1 MIVISKNWIIFI
13 FQLLFFTILIII
25 IIFLEFLWIYEIY
38 FYPLNFPFPHP
49 PSKVA
54 VPSIVEVII
63 SILFAS
69 LIILN
74 LCMAI
79 FSMYGFIFFLHVLDS
94 NPAKT
99 APICAMSIDI
109 ALLNFFFYQLSV
121 YEEQYI
127 TYFVI
132 PFPLFLIFIPFY
144 EVLIAI
150 SVFSI
155 ALNFEFGIEGIV
167 KRHIINSNWLTDFIH
182 YILIVNGILGSLYL
196 YICMNF
202 FNIEINSFI
211 IGIILG
217 IFFIGLFNIVLRKL
231 NLNNYPIEALARLK
245 FGRVPTKHDD
255 KETNNQ

>member
-1 MIVISKNWIIFI
+1 MNEKLKNWIIFI
-13 FQLLFFTILIII
+13 FQLSIFTPLTLI

-49 PSKVA
+49 PSKVV
-54 VPSIVEVII
+54 VPTIPEVII

-99 APICAMSIDI
+99 APVCAISIDI

-127 TYFVI
+127 AYFAI
-132 PFPLFLIFIPFY
+132 PFPLFLIFIPLY

-155 ALNFEFGIEGIV
+155 ALNLEFGIEGIV

-182 YILIVNGILGSLYL
+182 YILIVNGILGSLYF
-196 YICMNF
+196 YICMNV
-202 FNIEINSFI
+202 FNVKINSFI

-245 FGRVPTKHDD
+245 YGRVPTKDEVKD
-255 KETNNQ
+255 TDIQ

>member
-1 MIVISKNWIIFI
+1 MNEKLKNWILFI
-13 FQLLFFTILIII
+13 FQLSFFTMVTLI

-49 PSKVA
+49 PSNA
-54 VPSIVEVII
+54 VMPSMPKVII
-63 SILFAS
+63 SILFVS

-74 LCMAI
+74 LSIAI

-99 APICAMSIDI
+99 APVCAMSIDI
-109 ALLNFFFYQLSV
+109 TLLNFFLYQLSV

-127 TYFVI
+127 AYFVI
-132 PFPLFLIFIPFY
+132 PFPLFFIFIPLY

-155 ALNFEFGIEGIV
+155 ALNLEFGIEGIV

-182 YILIVNGILGSLYL
+182 YLLILNGILGSLYL
-196 YICMNF
+196 YICMNV
-202 FNIEINSFI
+202 FNIKINSFI
-211 IGIILG
+211 IGITLG
-217 IFFIGLFNIVLRKL
+217 IFFIGLFNIGLRKL
-231 NLNNYPIEALARLK
+231 HLNNYPIEALAILK
-245 FGRVPTKHDD
+245 YGRVPTKHDD
-255 KETNNQ
+255 KETQ